1 MSRKPQQTKPV
12 IKPQYMYC
20 VDIVNNTIENP
31 TGKDYIE
38 TEILVCESPE
48 KLLTDAKNNDWVVE
62 DGSEVVVY
70 KLVPI
75 GIIKRGGWSF
85 NGVGDI

>member
-1 MSRKPQQTKPV
+1 MSRKTQQTKSTT
-12 IKPQYMYC
+12 KPQCMYC
-20 VDIVNNTIENP
+20 VNIDNNTIEDP
-31 TGKDYIE
+31 TDKDYT

-48 KLLTDAKNNDWVVE
+48 KLLTNAKNNGWDVK

-70 KLVPI
+70 KIVPI

-85 NGVGDI
+85 NGLSNI